1 MKKRILAAMMAAVMV
16 FSMAGCGSKADEKT
30 DDTAK
35 TEATDNKGS
44 DEEETEIQVFIAASL
59 KNVMD
64 ELATQYNEEHP
75 NVKITYNADSS
86 GTLLTQIEE
95 GYECDIF
102 FSAAQKQM
110 DQLESDV
117 LVVDGT
123 RANVVNNQ
131 VVVVTRKDSGTKVT
145 GLDNLSEAE
154 SFALAGGSVPVGKYT
169 RTALMNMGV
178 LPKVDDPSAIT
189 TEEVS
194 EALGGLEIS
203 EQDNVSK
210 VLSAVVEG
218 SCEVGTTY
226 YSDTYGFEDE
236 LDILQTVGY
245 DLTGNVIYPIARVV
259 NDEADDAQN
268 AAAAPA
274 PAPAEEAKEEATEKT
289 ATDKKQESAPIH
301 YTEGMKVELDA
312 DGTWKG
318 DPGDGTDFIPVVDI
332 PIEDQAAIPT
342 VDIFDRPTTPQASHQ
357 HTPAAPVAKNKQQES
372 PAYDFSNLVKSNGVL
387 EVISEGYGFL
397 RSSDYN
403 YLSSPDDVYV
413 ASSFVKKFGLKTG
426 DVIECKVRPPHEG
439 EKYFPLTS
447 IIKINGRDPSEVRDR
462 VPFEHLTPLFPDEKF
477 NLCGDRRTTNLSTRI
492 VDLFSPI
499 GKGQRALIV
508 AQPKT
513 GKTILM
519 KDIANAI
526 AANHPEAYLMMLL
539 IDERPEEVTDM
550 ARTVNA
556 EVIASTFD
564 EPAERHVKIAGIVL
578 EKAKRMVECGHDVVI
593 FLDSITRLARAYN
606 TTAPASG
613 KVLTGGV
620 DANALQ
626 KPKRFFGAARNIEGG
641 GSLTIIATALIDTG
655 SKMDEVI
662 FEEFKGTGNMELQLD
677 RSLSNKRIFPA
688 VNLISSST
696 RRDDL
701 LQDKTTLDRMWILRK
716 YLSDMNAI
724 EAMSTIHKNMQHTR
738 NNDEFLLSMNS

>member
-1 MKKRILAAMMAAVMV
+1 MKKRILAAMMVAVMV

-110 DQLESDV
+110 DQLESDG

-226 YSDTYGFEDE
+226 YSDTDGFEDE

-245 DLTGNVIYPIARVV
+245 DLTGNVIYPIARVI

-268 AAAAPA
+268 AAA
-274 PAPAEEAKEEATEKT
+274 
-289 ATDKKQESAPIH
+289 D
-301 YTEGMKVELDA
+301 
-312 DGTWKG
+312 
-318 DPGDGTDFIPVVDI
+318 DFI
-332 PIEDQAAIPT
+332 
-342 VDIFDRPTTPQASHQ
+342 
-357 HTPAAPVAKNKQQES
+357 K
-372 PAYDFSNLVKSNGVL
+372 
-387 EVISEGYGFL
+387 
-397 RSSDYN
+397 
-403 YLSSPDDVYV
+403 
-413 ASSFVKKFGLKTG
+413 FV
-426 DVIECKVRPPHEG
+426 
-439 EKYFPLTS
+439 
-447 IIKINGRDPSEVRDR
+447 
-462 VPFEHLTPLFPDEKF
+462 
-477 NLCGDRRTTNLSTRI
+477 
-492 VDLFSPI
+492 
-499 GKGQRALIV
+499 
-508 AQPKT
+508 
-513 GKTILM
+513 
-519 KDIANAI
+519 
-526 AANHPEAYLMMLL
+526 
-539 IDERPEEVTDM
+539 
-550 ARTVNA
+550 
-556 EVIASTFD
+556 
-564 EPAERHVKIAGIVL
+564 
-578 EKAKRMVECGHDVVI
+578 
-593 FLDSITRLARAYN
+593 
-606 TTAPASG
+606 
-613 KVLTGGV
+613 
-620 DANALQ
+620 
-626 KPKRFFGAARNIEGG
+626 
-641 GSLTIIATALIDTG
+641 
-655 SKMDEVI
+655 
-662 FEEFKGTGNMELQLD
+662 
-677 RSLSNKRIFPA
+677 
-688 VNLISSST
+688 
-696 RRDDL
+696 
-701 LQDKTTLDRMWILRK
+701 
-716 YLSDMNAI
+716 LSDNAKKVF
-724 EAMSTIHKNMQHTR
+724 ESYYFDTNV
-738 NNDEFLLSMNS
+738 E